1 MELLSVRDLCKT
13 YPGFTLD
20 HVSFSLESGYI
31 MGFIGRNGAGKT
43 TTLKSML
50 GLVHPDGGTVEM
62 FGMDLRENESACRQ
76 QIGVVL
82 CDARYYASKRLRD
95 VAERTARFYE
105 HWDDAAYREYMKR
118 FSLDETKRVRELS
131 TGMWVKFTL
140 ALALSH
146 GARLLL
152 LDEPTSGLDPVSRDE
167 LLDIFRDTV
176 ANGESSILFSTHII
190 SDLEK
195 CADLITYIHN
205 GKILGLVPKTHIPNY
220 GEFYERRWFASA
232 ADSSFLDCT
241 MEFAG
246 QEVVGLSPYQIFSCN
261 MPNLVLGVEICE
273 DLWTPNPPSVRH
285 AMHGATVI
293 VNLSAS
299 DEINGKDSYRRDL
312 VKLQSGRLVC
322 GYIYASAGEGESS
335 TDLVFGG
342 HHLIAENG
350 SVLAESERFTNET
363 IYGDLDMER
372 LIGEIRHYTTYD
384 VSAAPDGYIEVEY

>member
-82 CDARYYASKRLRD
+82 GDARYYGSKRLRD
-95 VAERTARFYE
+95 VAETTARFYE

-152 LDEPTSGLDPVSRDE
+152 LPRHGRERGAQHPVFHAYYFRSREVRRPYHLHPQRKDPHEHRPRHLHRRLPQGDRRQGGA
-167 LLDIFRDTV
+167 DRRRK
-176 ANGESSILFSTHII
+176 GE
-190 SDLEK
+190 
-195 CADLITYIHN
+195 
-205 GKILGLVPKTHIPNY
+205 
-220 GEFYERRWFASA
+220 
-232 ADSSFLDCT
+232 
-241 MEFAG
+241 
-246 QEVVGLSPYQIFSCN
+246 
-261 MPNLVLGVEICE
+261 
-273 DLWTPNPPSVRH
+273 RH
-285 AMHGATVI
+285 
-293 VNLSAS
+293 
-299 DEINGKDSYRRDL
+299 R
-312 VKLQSGRLVC
+312 
-322 GYIYASAGEGESS
+322 SAG
-335 TDLVFGG
+335 
-342 HHLIAENG
+342 AE
-350 SVLAESERFTNET
+350 L
-363 IYGDLDMER
+363 R
-372 LIGEIRHYTTYD
+372 L
-384 VSAAPDGYIEVEY
+384 